1 MRVVVVSGIWP
12 PDVGGPAS
20 HAPALARHLTR
31 GGHHVRVVTTADRA
45 PAPEAY
51 PVTWVSRSVPAGVRH
66 GLVAARVAAAAR
78 GADVVY
84 ATSMVRRAV
93 AGAATARRPVVV
105 KVVADEAYERARR
118 SGRFEGTLEDF
129 RDWPGDRRTQAL
141 RATRTALVRRADH
154 VIVPSAYLGAHV
166 VAWGVPAERVSVIP
180 NPAPP
185 LAPLPPREELRG
197 ALGVAPGEVVLAFAG
212 RLTTQKALPGL
223 LEALAVTPGPTLLLL
238 GEGPE
243 RDHLERR
250 AAALELGPR
259 VRFLGGGSRDDVL
272 RLFAAADVAVL
283 PSAWENFP
291 HTVVEALAVGTP
303 VLATAVGGVPEVVV
317 DGRNGLLVTPG
328 SAAALAEALGRL
340 AGDADLRARLAEAA
354 APSVAALAEPVLLDR
369 IVGHLEEAVGR

>member
-1 MRVVVVSGIWP
+1 
-12 PDVGGPAS
+12 
-20 HAPALARHLTR
+20 
-31 GGHHVRVVTTADRA
+31 VRVVTTADSA

-51 PVTWVSRSVPAGVRH
+51 PVTWVSRSLPGGVRH
-66 GLVAARVAAAAR
+66 GLVAARVAAAAQD
-78 GADVVY
+78 ADVVY
-84 ATSMVRRAV
+84 ATSMIRRAV
-93 AGAATARRPVVV
+93 TGAGVARRPVVV

-129 RDWPGDRRTQAL
+129 REWPGDRRTRAL

-154 VIVPSAYLGAHV
+154 VIVPSAYLRGHV
-166 VAWGVPAERVSVIP
+166 VAWGVPEERVSVIP

-185 LAPLPPREELRG
+185 LPTLPSRDELRG
-197 ALGVAPGEVVLAFAG
+197 ALGIATGEVVLAFAG
-212 RLTTQKALPGL
+212 RLTAQKALPGL
-223 LEALAVTPGPTLLLL
+223 LEALAVTPGPMLLLL

-250 AAALELGPR
+250 AGELGLGSR
-259 VRFLGGGSRDDVL
+259 VRFLGGGRRDDVL

-328 SAAALAEALGRL
+328 SQAALAEALGRL

-354 APSVAALAEPVLLDR
+354 APSVAPLAEPVLLDR
-369 IVGHLEEAVGR
+369 IVRHLEGAVGT